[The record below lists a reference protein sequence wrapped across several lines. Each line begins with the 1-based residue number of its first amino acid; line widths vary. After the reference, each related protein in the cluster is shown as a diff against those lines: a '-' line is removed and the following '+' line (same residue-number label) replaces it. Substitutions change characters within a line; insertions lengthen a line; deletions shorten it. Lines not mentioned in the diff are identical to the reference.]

1 MTRPTLTKS
10 ADDIY
15 RPLESQIEERM
26 NPPLPARD
34 KWFWLRTSGMFA
46 ATILAGLGVLIGMLI
61 ICGFAGVFFVIG
73 KIRRGWK

>member
-1 MTRPTLTKS
+1 MARSNLTEHP
-10 ADDIY
+10 DGIY

-34 KWFWLRTSGMFA
+34 KCFWLRTFGVFA